1 MYVHDYIPTVACAA
15 LDVLPP
21 GNETFTIASIAHI
34 VSYKV
39 GLMAGWYTPWVGYIT
54 I

>member
-1 MYVHDYIPTVACAA
+1 MNNVNEVIKS
-15 LDVLPP
+15 VLPP
-21 GNETFTIASIAHI
+21 GNETLAIASIAHI